1 MKGDPHFEMADKL
14 FTTTITINRWKIR
27 LFIVDR
33 PQIVTLKILILNP
46 TSWRPSFKHIEHVK
60 KQQKSSSKLPS
71 CQNAIKE

>member
-46 TSWRPSFKHIEHVK
+46 TS
-60 KQQKSSSKLPS
+60 
-71 CQNAIKE
+71 